1 MKRIPNTSKDLP
13 RKSHLNPLKNQNYH
27 IISKQSKRFNNDQ
40 ANTLPKTSLVID
52 TSADPNYNE
61 VEHFC
66 LDLIDK
72 GYDPIDVLILA
83 RETFNSD
90 KLDKYLYEMRD
101 KGLI

>member
-1 MKRIPNTSKDLP
+1 MKRIPNISKDLS
-13 RKSHLNPLKNQNYH
+13 RKTPHNPLKNQNYH
-27 IISKQSKRFNNDQ
+27 IIPKQSKRFVDSQ
-40 ANTLPKTSLVID
+40 ANTIPKVSLLVD

-61 VEHFC
+61 VENFC

-83 RETFNSD
+83 RETFDSD